1 MAYRN
6 HLPRRNRSR
15 RTALAFG
22 GLLLTLPSAVG
33 AAGYDDRP
41 ALSRAALAGIR
52 GGFVTVGGLE
62 INVGLDVRS
71 FVDGTPVLHTSLT
84 PADPARTA
92 AAPIVRLTAGDDAT
106 TRIVQRID
114 AGQHLT
120 ALTNR
125 VDNRV
130 IEQVTTLTVDI
141 ANFRAVTAQFPT
153 RQWNRLDDLVRGS
166 LRDTLN

>member
-6 HLPRRNRSR
+6 HHPRNRNR
-15 RTALAFG
+15 GAALALG
-22 GLLLTLPSAVG
+22 GLLLTLPSVAG
-33 AAGYDDRP
+33 AAGYDGRP
-41 ALSRAALAGIR
+41 ALSRAALAEIR

-62 INVGLDVRS
+62 IDIGLDVRS
-71 FVDGTPVLHTSLT
+71 FIDGTPVLHTSLT
-84 PADPARTA
+84 PADHARAVASPTL
-92 AAPIVRLTAGDDAT
+92 RFTAGDDAT

-120 ALTNR
+120 TLTNR

-130 IEQVTTLTVDI
+130 IEQITTLNIDI
-141 ANFRAVTAQFPT
+141 ANFRAVTARFPT
-153 RQWNRLDDLVRGS
+153 RQWNRLDDLVKGS